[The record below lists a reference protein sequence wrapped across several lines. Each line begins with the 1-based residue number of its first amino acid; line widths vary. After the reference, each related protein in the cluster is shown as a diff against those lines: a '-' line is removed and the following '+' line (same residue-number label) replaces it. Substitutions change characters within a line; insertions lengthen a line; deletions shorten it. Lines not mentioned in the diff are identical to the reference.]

1 MHFSLMIAS
10 ILLLP
15 DPGKGS
21 LWEDI
26 AGMTLFSK
34 GIMTILLFMSVVSW
48 AIIVFKYFRTKKIHG
63 QTERFLREFRR
74 RSGMDSFRKM
84 GRTIKSTPLM
94 GMLDTAYDE
103 IRGLVGRS
111 GHSVRG
117 GTTGNPVPRVP
128 VTDDQLDLVADA
140 IDRAGAEEVAH
151 LDTGIIFLATTA
163 NSAPFLGLLGTV
175 VGIYAAFKD
184 IGARG
189 TATLGVVAPAIA
201 EALIATAAGLAVA
214 IPALIGYNYFVSRNR
229 LMSDRIENFK
239 SELFSAFRKELD
251 TVEEV

>member
-1 MHFSLMIAS
+1 LHFSA
-10 ILLLP
+10 ILTSMFFLP

-34 GIMTILLFMSVVSW
+34 GIMAILLFMSVVSW

-74 RSGMDSFRKM
+74 RSGMDSFRKT
-84 GRTIKSTPLM
+84 GRSIKSTPLS

-103 IRGLVGRS
+103 IRGVIGKGGRS
-111 GHSVRG
+111 MG
-117 GTTGNPVPRVP
+117 GGSMANPVSRTA
-128 VTDDQLDLVADA
+128 VTDDELELVADA

-163 NSAPFLGLLGTV
+163 NAAPFLGLLGTV

-229 LMSDRIENFK
+229 LMSDRIDNFK
-239 SELFSAFRKELD
+239 SELFSAFKKELD

>member
-1 MHFSLMIAS
+1 LHFSLMTAS
-10 ILLLP
+10 LFLLP

-34 GIMTILLFMSVVSW
+34 GIMVILLFMSVVSW
-48 AIIVFKYFRTKKIHG
+48 TIIAFKYFRTKKIHG
-63 QTERFLREFRR
+63 QTDRFLREFRR
-74 RSGMDSFRKM
+74 RSGMDSFLKTARAI
-84 GRTIKSTPLM
+84 RSTPLS

-103 IRGLVGRS
+103 IRGMVGRGS
-111 GHSVRG
+111 RSAG
-117 GTTGNPVPRVP
+117 GGSIGNPVPRRA
-128 VTDDQLDLVADA
+128 VTDEDLDLVADA

-163 NSAPFLGLLGTV
+163 NAAPFLGLLGTV

-214 IPALIGYNYFVSRNR
+214 IPALVGYNYFVSRNR
-229 LMSDRIENFK
+229 LLSDRIDNFK
-239 SELFSAFRKELD
+239 SELFSAFKKELD